1 VLAEIGAWF
10 DGDDPLKP
18 VSREALNETRER
30 LSKVGNHLAA
40 LDKEFE
46 LPEPPEDVV
55 EVLRGVVR
63 RFEPG
68 F

>member
-1 VLAEIGAWF
+1 MARTRSS
-10 DGDDPLKP
+10 P
-18 VSREALNETRER
+18 VSREAINETRVR
-30 LSKVGNHLAA
+30 LSRVRDHLAA

-46 LPEPPEDVV
+46 LPDPPKDVL

-63 RFEPG
+63 RFLPG